1 MFPKSSYLVAT
12 PRLFLNSLKTS
23 TGPFLK
29 KVELP
34 PSVEIWGGTPVE
46 GFLKTSKTAPP
57 CFGESLNT
65 SASFSLQKLEVTLPV
80 EIRGGTQV
88 EAPLK

>member
-1 MFPKSSYLVAT
+1 MFPITDYLVIA
-12 PRLFLNSLKTS
+12 PRLFLKWLKTS

-46 GFLKTSKTAPP
+46 VFLKPTKTTPP
-57 CFGESLNT
+57 LVLKFLNT
-65 SASFSLQKLEVTLPV
+65 STKVPPSV
-80 EIRGGTQV
+80 EIRGGTLV
-88 EAPLK
+88 EASLE